1 MNGPSFVEW
10 WEGTPA
16 TVEDGRGEEL
26 LPVHS
31 KQLFHPS
38 GGLKTIMK
46 KALFILLA
54 VMFAIGMAAA
64 QDVLGP
70 HNVNGH
76 GCVSC
81 HAPHSGPA
89 GLDPTSA
96 NAAQGDVYLWGRN
109 LVAKT
114 YNLFGSS
121 TTTPLTVAV
130 PAAITDETDP
140 LFHTAACLS
149 CHDGSVT
156 VAGMTGKS
164 LEDVDG
170 KAGINT
176 YISGDDLKND
186 HPVHVAYTASS
197 YNWPVT
203 IDVNGTLTW
212 GTDTN
217 STAFKTSYGR
227 TVRFYGNK
235 ATGQAMVECTTCHNP
250 HLENKYKGTVANV
263 ANNIVP
269 SKWFI
274 RGWYNEVPSSNSTTQ
289 FCRQCHFSKSN
300 EYVGSTVPTT

>member
-1 MNGPSFVEW
+1 MSGTSFVAM

-16 TVEDGRGEEL
+16 SVEDGRGEQL
-26 LPVHS
+26 LPGHS
-31 KQLFHPS
+31 KQLFYLS

-46 KALFILLA
+46 KAMFILLA

-114 YNLFGSS
+114 YNLFGS
-121 TTTPLTVAV
+121 TTAAPLTMTI
-130 PAAITDETDP
+130 PAAITDENDP
-140 LFHTAACLS
+140 LFHSAACLS

-170 KAGINT
+170 KAGIST
-176 YISGDDLKND
+176 YLGTDDLKND

-203 IDVNGTLTW
+203 IDANGTLTW

-217 STAFKTSYGR
+217 STNFKNSYGR
-227 TVRFYGNK
+227 TVRFYGNA
-235 ATGQAMVECTTCHNP
+235 ATHAAMVECTTCHNP
-250 HLENKYKGTVANV
+250 HLEAAYKGTIKGVASTV
-263 ANNIVP
+263 VP

-274 RGWYNEVPSSNSTTQ
+274 RGWYNEAPGSNSTTQ

-300 EYVGSTVPTT
+300 EYVGQTVPTT

>member
-1 MNGPSFVEW
+1 MNGTSFVAL
-10 WEGTPA
+10 WEGTP
-16 TVEDGRGEEL
+16 TSVEDGGRGMRLPEL
-26 LPVHS
+26 L
-31 KQLFHPS
+31 KQLFFYPS
-38 GGLKTIMK
+38 GGLKTNMK

-54 VMFAIGMAAA
+54 VMFAIGVAAA

-109 LVAKT
+109 LKAAT
-114 YNLFGSS
+114 YNVFGG
-121 TTTPLTVAV
+121 TTISV
-130 PAAITDETDP
+130 PAIITDETDP
-140 LFHTAACLS
+140 LFHTAACMS

-170 KAGINT
+170 KTGITT
-176 YISGDDLKND
+176 YLANDDLKND
-186 HPVHVAYTASS
+186 HPVHVAYTAST

-203 IDVNGTLTW
+203 IDANGTLTW
-212 GTDTN
+212 GTDAN

-227 TVRFYGNK
+227 TVRFYGTKNNG
-235 ATGQAMVECTTCHNP
+235 GQAMVECTTCHNP

-263 ANNIVP
+263 AGNIVP

-274 RGWYNEVPSSNSTTQ
+274 RGWYNEVPSSNSATQ

-300 EYVGSTVPTT
+300 EYVGVTVPTT

>member
-1 MNGPSFVEW
+1 
-10 WEGTPA
+10 
-16 TVEDGRGEEL
+16 
-26 LPVHS
+26 
-31 KQLFHPS
+31 
-38 GGLKTIMK
+38 MK

-54 VMFAIGMAAA
+54 VMFAIGVAAA

-109 LVAKT
+109 LVAKS
-114 YNLFGSS
+114 YNVFGG
-121 TTTPLTVAV
+121 TTFTV
-130 PAAITDETDP
+130 PAAITDEKDT

-156 VAGMTGKS
+156 IAGMTGKS

-170 KAGINT
+170 KTGITT
-176 YISGDDLKND
+176 YLGSDDLTND
-186 HPVHVAYTASS
+186 HPVHVPYTAST

-203 IDVNGTLTW
+203 IDANGTLTW
-212 GTDTN
+212 GTDAN
-217 STAFKTSYGR
+217 TAAFTANYGR
-227 TVRFYGNK
+227 TVRFY
-235 ATGQAMVECTTCHNP
+235 ATTNGGGQAMVECTTCHNP
-250 HLENKYKGTVANV
+250 HLELAYKGTIKGTKGTV
-263 ANNIVP
+263 VP

-274 RGWYNEVPSSNSTTQ
+274 RGWYNEVASSNSTTQ
-289 FCRQCHFSKSN
+289 FCRQCHYSKSN
-300 EYVGSTVPTT
+300 EYVNILNVTTN

>member
-1 MNGPSFVEW
+1 MNGTSFVEL

-16 TVEDGRGEEL
+16 TVEDGRSREL

-31 KQLFHPS
+31 KQLFYPS
-38 GGLKTIMK
+38 GGLKTNMK

-54 VMFAIGMAAA
+54 VMFAIGIAAA
-64 QDVLGP
+64 QNDVLGP

-89 GLDPTSA
+89 GLNPAST
-96 NAAQGDVYLWGRN
+96 NAAQGDVYLWGRD
-109 LVAKT
+109 LVAKGYT
-114 YNLFGSS
+114 VFGG
-121 TTTPLTVAV
+121 TTFTV
-130 PAAITDETDP
+130 PAAITDETDT

-170 KAGINT
+170 NAGINT
-176 YISGDDLKND
+176 YIGKDDLTND
-186 HPVHVAYTASS
+186 HPVHVAYAASA

-203 IDVNGTLTW
+203 IDANGTLTW

-217 STAFKTSYGR
+217 STNFKNSYGR
-227 TVRFYGNK
+227 TVRFYGNA
-235 ATGQAMVECTTCHNP
+235 ATHAAMVECTTCHNP
-250 HLENKYKGTVANV
+250 HLEAAYKGTVKGV
-263 ANNIVP
+263 ANTVVP

-274 RGWYNEVPSSNSTTQ
+274 RGWYNEAPGSNSTTQ

-300 EYVGSTVPTT
+300 EYVGQTVPTT